1 MIIWNK
7 FKTSLIVRSREFIC
21 MEKYDIFINKVQ
33 NLLEGSGHTD
43 GEIGTI
49 YRGDGNRTDTKRRV
63 YIKLA

>member
-1 MIIWNK
+1 
-7 FKTSLIVRSREFIC
+7 